1 MLDSLKR
8 IFSHESSGK
17 VAKKRLQMVLIQD
30 RASVSPEVMEKL
42 RDDIIQVISKYMII
56 DKTDMEI
63 SLEEAAL
70 GIHDALRYTFCID
83 DAEYTASVNEIMRAI
98 VDHGCAVYR
107 FKNFWGNTGYKG
119 INAQLQ
125 MPDGQ
130 IFELQLHTQDSYDA
144 KEVKTHAL
152 YEIVRSEEA
161 SEEERE
167 TAAAEMLAVFTQVVP
182 PDGAVD
188 ISWPENPVQ

>member
-63 SLEEAAL
+63 SLENVDDSVAL
-70 GIHDALRYTFCID
+70 VANIPVHT
-83 DAEYTASVNEIMRAI
+83 MR
-98 VDHGCAVYR
+98 HQ
-107 FKNFWGNTGYKG
+107 K
-119 INAQLQ
+119 
-125 MPDGQ
+125 
-130 IFELQLHTQDSYDA
+130 
-144 KEVKTHAL
+144 
-152 YEIVRSEEA
+152 
-161 SEEERE
+161 
-167 TAAAEMLAVFTQVVP
+167 
-182 PDGAVD
+182 
-188 ISWPENPVQ
+188 